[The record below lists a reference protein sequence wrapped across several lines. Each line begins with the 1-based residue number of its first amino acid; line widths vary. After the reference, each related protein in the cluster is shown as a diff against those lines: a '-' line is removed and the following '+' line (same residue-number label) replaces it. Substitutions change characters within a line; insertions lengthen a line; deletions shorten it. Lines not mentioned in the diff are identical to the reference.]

1 MINSNK
7 FKTISCLHTYP
18 GRSYHLIV
26 RLIKIHLLA
35 INSGINNNSTK
46 HTMKLFKLYL
56 LFTCCVLMAIQSSP
70 AQDRKIDSLLSRL
83 NTDKA
88 DTNKVKD
95 LYRLCN
101 EYRLTGDYETG
112 LTYGKQ
118 AVSLAQNLKF
128 KRGVASSYNNMGII
142 YMFQNNF
149 AEAMTCYES
158 ALKIYKEDKN
168 NTGVAKAY
176 GNMSGIYMYLGNY
189 PEALKINFATLKMQE
204 ESKDTSGMASRHNNI
219 GQLFLYQKKYP
230 EALKYFATAL
240 KLYESVNDKEGMA
253 IVINNMGI
261 VYMDQHNYPEALK
274 NYIAASKI
282 YEETENKSGLASSF
296 NNIGIIYDKLG
307 NYQESLKNA
316 LAGLDLN
323 EKTGNEDGIA
333 ASLINVGI
341 LYTKLHKPKD
351 AGIYLMKGLELS
363 KKNGSIQRIGNAYSG
378 LAVLDSSIGDFK
390 AAYRHYYSYVV
401 YRDSLINEETKQ
413 KSMQSSMQYDFDKK
427 EAATKIENDRIV
439 LELEGQ
445 NKLQQQKQFFMIIFI
460 IVFIILML
468 VLLFFAKRAYDNK
481 KKYSE
486 VLSKENEHKELLLRE
501 VHHRVNN
508 SLQMISSLL
517 SIQADT
523 TENEEIKEYLL
534 KSENRIHAMST
545 MHHLLHMGSSKLEVN
560 INAYLGEIVNFYSK
574 VLESKPGIKLNVN
587 IPSINFHTK
596 TALPLALLMNE
607 LLTNSIKYAF
617 PNNEG
622 IITISLAKTEN
633 DQWIFKLSDNG
644 IGYNVGDDGGKGTS
658 LGLSLVRLMSRQIGG
673 KTDINHQNGTSFEL
687 TFRETTE

>member
-1 MINSNK
+1 
-7 FKTISCLHTYP
+7 
-18 GRSYHLIV
+18 
-26 RLIKIHLLA
+26 
-35 INSGINNNSTK
+35 
-46 HTMKLFKLYL
+46 MKLFKLYVFFAWFVL
-56 LFTCCVLMAIQSSP
+56 LSVHNSL
-70 AQDRKIDSLLSRL
+70 AQNRKADSLLSRIK
-83 NTDKA
+83 TDKN

-95 LYRLCN
+95 LFRLCN

-118 AVSLAQNLKF
+118 AVSLAQDLKF
-128 KRGVASSYNNMGII
+128 KRGIASSYNNMGII

-149 AEAMTCYES
+149 ADAMTCYES

-189 PEALKINFATLKMQE
+189 PEALKINFAALKMQE
-204 ESKDTSGMASRHNNI
+204 ENKDTSGIASRHSNI

-253 IVINNMGI
+253 IALNNSGI
-261 VYMDQHNYPEALK
+261 AYMDQHNYPEALK
-274 NYIAASKI
+274 NYKAAAKL
-282 YEETENKSGLASSF
+282 YGEMENKDGMASCF

-307 NYQESLKNA
+307 NYPEA
-316 LAGLDLN
+316 LQNYFAGLELN
-323 EKTGNEDGIA
+323 EKTGNEDAIA
-333 ASLINVGI
+333 SSFINIGEA
-341 LYTKLHKPKD
+341 YTALHKPKD
-351 AGIYLMKGLELS
+351 AETYLMKGLKLS
-363 KKNGSIQRIGNAYSG
+363 METHNIQRIASAYSN
-378 LAVLDSSIGDFK
+378 LSILDSSLGNYK
-390 AAYRHYYSYVV
+390 EAYRHYQKYII
-401 YRDSLINEETKQ
+401 YRDSLNNEETKQ

-439 LELEGQ
+439 LELETQ
-445 NKLQQQKQFFMIIFI
+445 NKLQQQKQFFLIIFI
-460 IVFIILML
+460 VVFVMLMV

-523 TENEEIKEYLL
+523 TENEEIREYLL

-560 INAYLGEIVNFYSK
+560 IRTYLGEIVNFYSK
-574 VLESKPGIKLNVN
+574 VLESKPEIQLHVD
-587 IPSINFHTK
+587 IPSLNFHTK

-617 PNNEG
+617 PDNKG
-622 IITISLAKTEN
+622 IITISLTKTAN
-633 DQWIFKLSDNG
+633 DQWLFKLNDNG
-644 IGYNVGDDGGKGTS
+644 IGYNEGDVGGKGTS
-658 LGLSLVRLMSRQIGG
+658 LGLSLVKLMSRQMDG
-673 KTDINHQNGTSFEL
+673 KASTNHQNGTAFEL
-687 TFRETTE
+687 TFNETTE